1 MILSI
6 LYYLQLIIYTQTI
19 PEVIAQPDKII
30 DWSMQHKSRMGYFA
44 SPYRHMTIAVKNKIG
59 NKRFVDGSRMEQL
72 DVNFA
77 NRYLEAWEAYTT
89 QKNAAMPGEPPLMP
103 VILIASLYCN
113 T

>member
-19 PEVIAQPDKII
+19 PEVIAQPEKII

-44 SPYRHMTIAVKNKIG
+44 SLYRCMTIAVKNKIG
-59 NKRFVDGSRMEQL
+59 NKRFVDGGRMEQL

-89 QKNAAMPGEPPLMP
+89 PKNAATTGAPPLMP
-103 VILIASLYCN
+103 VKVIASLYCN